1 MKMLN
6 PADILKIGLMAFVF
20 VWGANRV
27 LDKAG
32 LSEFLPTN

>member
-1 MKMLN
+1 MKFLN
-6 PADILKIGLMAFVF
+6 PADILKIGVIAFAF

-32 LSEFLPTN
+32 FTEFLPK